1 MCREISYIKEL
12 QSKQNQ
18 PIFSFESK
26 VTLALLLEGGAFGG
40 AENNE
45 APAEKP
51 AIQTREDTGNCLSQ
65 LFGKLKRLVKG
76 F

>member
-1 MCREISYIKEL
+1 MCRESSYIKEL
-12 QSKQNQ
+12 QSKPNQ
-18 PIFSFESK
+18 PTFSFESK
-26 VTLALLLEGGAFGG
+26 VTLALLLGGASGD

>member
-1 MCREISYIKEL
+1 MCRESSYIKEL
-12 QSKQNQ
+12 QSKPNQ
-18 PIFSFESK
+18 PTFSFESK
-26 VTLALLLEGGAFGG
+26 VTLALLLGGASGG

>member
-12 QSKQNQ
+12 QSKPNQ
-18 PIFSFESK
+18 PTFSFESK

-40 AENNE
+40 AENIE

-51 AIQTREDTGNCLSQ
+51 AIQTRGHRELLEPAVRKIKEAS
-65 LFGKLKRLVKG
+65 
-76 F
+76 